1 DTRASSWCRT
11 SPSGV
16 TFGAST
22 LPAQLARR
30 EAGDFCA
37 AAVSSTISD
46 SVFQAPHSA
55 HWPCH
60 LLCSPPHSPQTYAT
74 FALTALPAVFIATL
88 YRAAVASGE
97 TAGAGSTRTHS
108 RYISYSVDSR
118 VIAAAR
124 PNQGRATS
132 SAPAAAK
139 IANGSRS
146 SSVTKGAAW

>member
-1 DTRASSWCRT
+1 RPPPSTRSNSPMPVETRASSWCRT

-30 EAGDFCA
+30 EAGDFRA

-97 TAGAGSTRTHS
+97 TAGAGSTRK
-108 RYISYSVDSR
+108 I
-118 VIAAAR
+118 
-124 PNQGRATS
+124 GRAH
-132 SAPAAAK
+132 
-139 IANGSRS
+139 
-146 SSVTKGAAW
+146 V